1 MYRAL
6 NLINY
11 IEKQKINMKKESWI
25 TIKYEDN
32 LFDVRFSYTTYEI
45 EEIRS
50 VDSEINI
57 ASILSLEVKREF
69 HEIIINKG
77 THHAL

>member
-1 MYRAL
+1 M
-6 NLINY
+6 
-11 IEKQKINMKKESWI
+11 KIKPATWV
-25 TIKYEDN
+25 TIRYENN
-32 LFDVRFSYTTYEI
+32 LFDVRLSYTTYEI

-57 ASILSLEVKREF
+57 ASLLSLEAKREIQD
-69 HEIIINKG
+69 IIINQG

>member
-1 MYRAL
+1 M
-6 NLINY
+6 
-11 IEKQKINMKKESWI
+11 KQESWI
-25 TIKYEDN
+25 TIKYRN
-32 LFDVRFSYTTYEI
+32 NSFDVKWSAIDREI
-45 EEIRS
+45 KEIRS
-50 VDSEINI
+50 VDSEVNI

>member
-1 MYRAL
+1 M
-6 NLINY
+6 
-11 IEKQKINMKKESWI
+11 KQESWL
-25 TIKYEDN
+25 TIKYGN
-32 LFDVRFSYTTYEI
+32 NTFDVKWSLTDQQI
-45 EEIRS
+45 KEIRS
-50 VDSEINI
+50 VDSEVNI